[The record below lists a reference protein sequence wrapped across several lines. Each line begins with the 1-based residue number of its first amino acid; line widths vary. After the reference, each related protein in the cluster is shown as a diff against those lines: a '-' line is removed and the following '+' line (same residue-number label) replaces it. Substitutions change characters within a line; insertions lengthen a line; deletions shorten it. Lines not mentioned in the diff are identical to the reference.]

1 MGLRLLVG
9 LTCLGFFD
17 FVATS
22 GAGAG
27 FGSSMRCS
35 LVRWMG
41 TGGLRAARSLV
52 CSGGRSGAV
61 LTCSDGCSV
70 WGLAGGCCGVAGVM
84 VMVGVSMLV
93 ATEVTGM
100 RRGALADAESGVCA
114 GFSVC
119 AGFGVRAWVAGR
131 FEPPKKPSV
140 V

>member
-1 MGLRLLVG
+1 MGLRLLAG
-9 LTCLGFFD
+9 LACLGFFD

-41 TGGLRAARSLV
+41 TGGSRDAAV
-52 CSGGRSGAV
+52 AAGCSGRCSGVTPA
-61 LTCSDGCSV
+61 CSVGCSV

-84 VMVGVSMLV
+84 IMVSVSMLV
-93 ATEVTGM
+93 ATEVTWM
-100 RRGALADAESGVCA
+100 RSGALADVEPD
-114 GFSVC
+114 VC